1 MHGSDAMNGS
11 AALVDNANASQ
22 SRRVF
27 WDQDVYQ
34 LELER
39 IKVFSRK
46 LILDARV
53 VQDKNLYFFA

>member
-1 MHGSDAMNGS
+1 MNGS

-27 WDQDVYQ
+27 WDQDVYK

>member
-1 MHGSDAMNGS
+1 MNGS

-39 IKVFSRK
+39 IFSRCW